1 MRTALSLP
9 GLSITDVFR
18 FPILAD
24 LSAHI
29 DTRLRPQR
37 PVAPTPA
44 SVPTPKPG
52 QAATASTA
60 APEASGRLDAMA
72 RRRTMRSDL
81 LGRTG

>member
-24 LSAHI
+24 LAAHI
-29 DTRLRPQR
+29 DTRLRPVALT
-37 PVAPTPA
+37 PVSALAHTPA
-44 SVPTPKPG
+44 QIAP
-52 QAATASTA
+52 A
-60 APEASGRLDAMA
+60 APSALPAAEASGRLDAMA
-72 RRRTMRSDL
+72 RRRAMRSDL